1 MENVGKTLLHRY
13 FPYSKGAWPELAICG
28 IPKPLPSKKPDSD
41 RRKEAGGGSP
51 QKGQSDTIKKLT
63 CYTLVRVK

>member
-1 MENVGKTLLHRY
+1 MAVTCHLRN
-13 FPYSKGAWPELAICG
+13 PETFAEQKAGL
-28 IPKPLPSKKPDSD
+28 D

>member
-1 MENVGKTLLHRY
+1 MEMSGRHFFIVIFHTVKAHGRNLPLRN
-13 FPYSKGAWPELAICG
+13 PETFAEQ
-28 IPKPLPSKKPDSD
+28 KPDSD

>member
-1 MENVGKTLLHRY
+1 MELFSIRIQRTFQLVST
-13 FPYSKGAWPELAICG
+13 AICG